1 MNSIKCSNCGLANF
15 EGAEHCRRCSSWL
28 HHSRA
33 KAGKTRRPR
42 RYSFISLALYAAL
55 IYGGYHLYHEAK
67 RNIEE
72 VSTNEA
78 YHVGTQVPQKPRETG
93 ITRNEQDRRHAAQV
107 GITIK
112 DSPSLQA
119 KRKQE
124 EETQRAM
131 RQASGG
137 Q

>member
-15 EGAEHCRRCSSWL
+15 EGGEHCRRCSSWL
-28 HHSRA
+28 HHSTATIR
-33 KAGKTRRPR
+33 KERRPR
-42 RYSFISLALYAAL
+42 RYSAISLALYAAL
-55 IYGGYHLYHEAK
+55 IYGGYHLYQEAK

-72 VSTNEA
+72 VNSSDA
-78 YHVGTQVPQKPRETG
+78 YRVGAQGPQKPRQTG
-93 ITRNEQDRRHAAQV
+93 ITRAEQDRRHAAQV
-107 GITIK
+107 GNSLK

-124 EETQRAM
+124 GETQKAM
-131 RQASGG
+131 RQASG